1 MIVNGGVREPIVK
14 IGSRFERFLNMIHS
28 NTGLDNRTGGL
39 NRRYDALPAFTFHNG
54 YTLQA
59 NDLGGSGVK
68 IELLHEFDT
77 IGAIILPPK
86 EVAHYGRWLLETLGQ
101 DRYGLPRELPDI
113 LKRLTKQ
120 KRANQ
125 ILQRGDKTKIRDA
138 LRVLNS

>member
-1 MIVNGGVREPIVK
+1 MIQHRA
-14 IGSRFERFLNMIHS
+14 
-28 NTGLDNRTGGL
+28 GLDKRTGRVHQR
-39 NRRYDALPAFTFHNG
+39 NDALPAFTFRNG
-54 YTLQA
+54 YTLHA

-68 IELLHEFDT
+68 IELLHEYDT
-77 IGAIILPPK
+77 VGAIILPPK
-86 EVAHYGRWLLETLGQ
+86 EVSHYGRWLLETLGQ

-138 LRVLNS
+138 LRVLKS